1 MSNIKIKI
9 ESLYKI
15 FGKNPKEGM
24 DHVKNGVGKDELL
37 TKYSH
42 VLGLQDINL
51 NIKEKNIQVIMG
63 LSGSGKSTLLGIL
76 TDLLTQRLE
85 KLRLKIKM

>member
-51 NIKEKNIQVIMG
+51 NIKEKIIQVIMG
-63 LSGSGKSTLLGIL
+63 
-76 TDLLTQRLE
+76 LE